1 MCHMKAYDKALSL
14 LAVREHTAKEIR
26 EKLLNRGYGDEE
38 VDDAISRLLEEG
50 AIDDARYVESYVRS
64 RIRKG
69 GESVRLMSLRL
80 RERGVAKEALDV
92 FVKKYGESP
101 EYFEALKKN
110 YGALLLKKGE
120 EGAIRSL
127 MNKGYTLSE
136 IRRAQGKN

>member
-26 EKLLNRGYGDEE
+26 EKLLKRGYGDEE

-64 RIRKG
+64 RIRKD

-80 RERGVAKEALDV
+80 RERGVAKEALDAC
-92 FVKKYGESP
+92 VKEYGESP

-136 IRRAQGKN
+136 IRRAIGKD

>member
-26 EKLLNRGYGDEE
+26 EKLLKRGYGDEE

-136 IRRAQGKN
+136 IRRAIGKD

>member
-26 EKLLNRGYGDEE
+26 EKLLKRGYGDEE

-80 RERGVAKEALDV
+80 RERGVAKEALDAC
-92 FVKKYGESP
+92 VKEYGESP
-101 EYFEALKKN
+101 EDFEALKKN

-120 EGAIRSL
+120 DGAIRSL

>member
-14 LAVREHTAKEIR
+14 LEVREHTAKEIR
-26 EKLLNRGYGDEE
+26 EKLLKRGYGDEE

-80 RERGVAKEALDV
+80 RERGVAKEALDAC
-92 FVKKYGESP
+92 VKEYGESP

-120 EGAIRSL
+120 DGAIRSL

>member
-26 EKLLNRGYGDEE
+26 EKLLKKGYGYEE

-80 RERGVAKEALDV
+80 RERGVAKEALDAC
-92 FVKKYGESP
+92 VKEYGESP

-120 EGAIRSL
+120 DGAIRSL

-136 IRRAQGKN
+136 IRMAKEKD